1 MKQHWPYYLTTILVS
16 LMVLGGASQYLMMSE
31 RIVVAFS
38 NEMSGGHN
46 AIGFPS
52 WLIIPMGILKVAGVV
67 ALWVPQVPNWLRE
80 WAYAGFFFNF
90 LLAIG
95 AHVFNPINPNDAD
108 WPGAFVA
115 LVLICLSRFFLYRKE
130 SQT

>member
-1 MKQHWPYYLTTILVS
+1 MIQHWPYYLTTVLVS
-16 LMVLGGASQYLMMSE
+16 LMALGGASQYLMMSE

-38 NEMSGGHN
+38 SEMSGGHN
-46 AIGFPS
+46 AIGFPG
-52 WLIIPMGILKVAGVV
+52 WLILPMGILKVLGVV
-67 ALWVPQVPNWLRE
+67 ALWVPVIPKWLRE

-95 AHVFNPINPNDAD
+95 AHVFNPINPNDSD

-115 LVLICLSRFFLYRKE
+115 LVLISLSRFFLYRKDNKA
-130 SQT
+130 